1 MLRRTLETAAKTGKG
16 RSTIA
21 REAKRGADI
30 RDVAQ
35 LAGTSLDLGVELDA
49 MARLPEAEQRALA
62 TAAKAGRKVSARQH
76 SKKLKREI
84 HGESEAGREGHR
96 AARVR
101 WPCPAAPADD
111 GQGQAGAVRQHERG
125 RRRNY
130 CGSAASWR
138 RSPDSS
144 RNAPMPL
151 ARLSFSTLHRVGLF
165 LISTLRIIVSS
176 LRPVR
181 RCGT

>member
-1 MLRRTLETAAKTGKG
+1 MRRWSSRCVIESNHAKTGKG

-76 SKKLKREI
+76 SKKLKREST
-84 HGESEAGREGHR
+84 GKAK
-96 AARVR
+96 
-101 WPCPAAPADD
+101 PAAKDIA
-111 GQGQAGAVRQHERG
+111 
-125 RRRNY
+125 
-130 CGSAASWR
+130 
-138 RSPDSS
+138 
-144 RNAPMPL
+144 
-151 ARLSFSTLHRVGLF
+151 LS
-165 LISTLRIIVSS
+165 
-176 LRPVR
+176 
-181 RCGT
+181 